1 VSVRRATGI
10 VLAALAASLL
20 SACGSN
26 SSSSTTPTA
35 KVNVDTPKVAKSIEN
50 TVLEKRHLHVKVLCP
65 ALVPAVVHQTFECVA
80 TARSSKPPFTESK
93 TPFVVT
99 IQNARGYVTYE
110 GK

>member
-1 VSVRRATGI
+1 MSIRRATGVALP
-10 VLAALAASLL
+10 VLAAALL
-20 SACGSN
+20 SACGSKSEPST
-26 SSSSTTPTA
+26 SSTA

-65 ALVPAVVHQTFECVA
+65 ALVPAIPHQTFECVA
-80 TARSSKPPFTESK
+80 TTRSSKPPFTETK

-99 IQNARGYVTYE
+99 IQTARGYVTYE